1 MLHNR
6 VLRLESSK
14 ARRKFPVDFS
24 IGPFISCLSAFALCT
39 FAPLLLRTF
48 TLSHLLTFSPSHLH
62 TFSHFLFYLGTANF
76 GHLSDA
82 PIEKSEVLAALKGRG
97 SLEGI
102 SIEHFVNQDGVKSTF
117 GVVTFAYP
125 DDYADALQVSRLS
138 NFAPTLLTT

>member
-1 MLHNR
+1 M
-6 VLRLESSK
+6 
-14 ARRKFPVDFS
+14 
-24 IGPFISCLSAFALCT
+24 
-39 FAPLLLRTF
+39 LLRTF
-48 TLSHLLTFSPSHLH
+48 APSHLHTFSLSHFLTFSPSHLH
-62 TFSHFLFYLGTANF
+62 PFSHLPFYLGTANF
-76 GHLSDA
+76 GYLSDA

-125 DDYADALQVSRLS
+125 DDYADALQVSRQS

>member
-1 MLHNR
+1 MSLH
-6 VLRLESSK
+6 
-14 ARRKFPVDFS
+14 
-24 IGPFISCLSAFALCT
+24 LCT
-39 FAPLLLRTF
+39 SAPSHFLTF
-48 TLSHLLTFSPSHLH
+48 SSSHLLTLF
-62 TFSHFLFYLGTANF
+62 FYLGTANF
-76 GHLSDA
+76 GYLSDA
-82 PIEKSEVLAALKGRG
+82 PIQKSEVIAALKGRG

>member
-14 ARRKFPVDFS
+14 ARRKFPVDFAV
-24 IGPFISCLSAFALCT
+24 GPFISCLCLCT
-39 FAPLLLRTF
+39 LHFAP
-48 TLSHLLTFSPSHLH
+48 SHFLTFSPSHLH
-62 TFSHFLFYLGTANF
+62 TFSHFPFYLGTANF
-76 GHLSDA
+76 GYLSDA

>member
-1 MLHNR
+1 M
-6 VLRLESSK
+6 
-14 ARRKFPVDFS
+14 
-24 IGPFISCLSAFALCT
+24 
-39 FAPLLLRTF
+39 LLRTF
-48 TLSHLLTFSPSHLH
+48 TPSHLRTFSPSHLLIF
-62 TFSHFLFYLGTANF
+62 TPSHLLTLFFYLGTANF
-76 GHLSDA
+76 GYLSDA

-138 NFAPTLLTT
+138 NFSPTLLTT

>member
-1 MLHNR
+1 MLD
-6 VLRLESSK
+6 SSSH
-14 ARRKFPVDFS
+14 V
-24 IGPFISCLSAFALCT
+24 FA
-39 FAPLLLRTF
+39 FAPLHFCSFAPSHFLTF
-48 TLSHLLTFSPSHLH
+48 LPSHLLTFSYFP
-62 TFSHFLFYLGTANF
+62 FYLGTANF
-76 GHLSDA
+76 GYLSDA